1 MGKLRVDPW
10 LYYIAALLVLTLPL
24 RWLLAAL
31 TAGAFHELCHLAAV
45 RGLGGQVLKVR
56 LKPGGAAIAA
66 VLPEQGRELLAGLA
80 GPVGSLLLRGVHRWF
95 PRLALCGLV
104 QGLFNLLPVRPLDGG
119 RALELGTRLLC
130 PAWTER
136 IQFAAELSVFLC
148 AGLTAGAIFG
158 RAALWLLGIGW
169 ICRRLWR
176 KKPCKAGRNGV
187 Q

>member
-56 LKPGGAAIAA
+56 LKPGGAAIDA
-66 VLPEQGRELLAGLA
+66 VLPGQGRELLAVLA
-80 GPVGSLLLRGVHRWF
+80 GPVGSLLLLGVHRWF
-95 PRLALCGLV
+95 PRLALCGMV

-119 RALELGTRLLC
+119 RALELGTKLLC
-130 PAWTER
+130 PGWAER
-136 IQFAAELSVFLC
+136 IRFAAEGIVLLC
-148 AGLTAGAIFG
+148 AGVAAGAIFG
-158 RAALWLLGIGW
+158 KAVLWLLGIGW
-169 ICRRLWR
+169 ISCRLWR
-176 KKPCKAGRNGV
+176 KKPCKAGQNGV